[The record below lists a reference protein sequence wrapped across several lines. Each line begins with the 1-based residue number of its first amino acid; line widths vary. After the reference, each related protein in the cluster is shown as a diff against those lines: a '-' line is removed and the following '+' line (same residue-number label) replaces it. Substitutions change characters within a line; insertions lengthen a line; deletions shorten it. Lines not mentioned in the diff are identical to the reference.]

1 MNLDLLEKEGIRYR
15 FANSNDKDSIYAFA
29 LDAIAGAD
37 LPSFAEDAGHN
48 LQQRIDKTK
57 GNNVLI
63 AEDISEEFKIIGY
76 IELDPEHTNEP
87 NISYIRGIFVL
98 PNYRRRGIGQNM
110 LNLIISYISE
120 NNRQLRV
127 SAFTKEGLNFWKNY
141 GFNIH
146 HYALYHDH

>member
-15 FANSNDKDSIYAFA
+15 FADSNDKDSIYAFA

-48 LQQRIDKTK
+48 LQQRIDKTE

-127 SAFTKEGLNFWKNY
+127 AAFTKEGLYCWKNY

>member
-1 MNLDLLEKEGIRYR
+1 MDLDLLEKEGVRYR

-37 LPSFAEDAGHN
+37 LPSFAED
-48 LQQRIDKTK
+48 
-57 GNNVLI
+57 
-63 AEDISEEFKIIGY
+63 ISQEFKIIGY

-110 LNLIISYISE
+110 LNLIISYISK

-127 SAFTKEGLNFWKNY
+127 AAFTKEGLNFWKNY
-141 GFNIH
+141 GFKIH